1 MTYRM
6 ENQAKPHHPFIYVV
20 SHCPAPLTLK
30 SSQEHKLILE
40 YYVVNGWDPCFNTE
54 ASADCI
60 QNTIFNVPRGPQ
72 KYSQIF
78 PSNMP
83 VC

>member
-1 MTYRM
+1 M
-6 ENQAKPHHPFIYVV
+6 ESQAKPHHPFIYVV
-20 SHCPAPLTLK
+20 SHCPAPLK
-30 SSQEHKLILE
+30 SSQEHKSILE
-40 YYVVNGWDPCFNTE
+40 YYVVNGWDPRFNTE

-60 QNTIFNVPRGPQ
+60 QNTIFNVPRGPP